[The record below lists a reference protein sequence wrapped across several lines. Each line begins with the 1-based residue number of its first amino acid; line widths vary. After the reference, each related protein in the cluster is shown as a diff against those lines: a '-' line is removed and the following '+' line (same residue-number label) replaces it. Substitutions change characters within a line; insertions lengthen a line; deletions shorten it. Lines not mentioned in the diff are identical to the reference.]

1 MIRIFIDIE
10 NTVIDS
16 LFDRNWMPSNIEGIK
31 KCLKKMED
39 ETLTVSLFTWGWT
52 KTEEI
57 EPELVK
63 MIFDK
68 LEVREDL
75 RGDVVIK
82 ENSVDDAIHAGW
94 LHSEDK
100 EEALIPGM
108 MNEFGL
114 TKQMMFFKMCEKFIA
129 GTQCILI
136 DDLVERDSFQVERL
150 NDGVSIALFNP
161 KDLKND

>member
-16 LFDRNWMPSNIEGIK
+16 LFDRNWMPSNIAGIK

-39 ETLTVSLFTWGWT
+39 ETLSVSLFTWGWT

-57 EPELVK
+57 ESELVK

-94 LHSEDK
+94 LHSCDK
-100 EEALIPGM
+100 EEAL
-108 MNEFGL
+108 N
-114 TKQMMFFKMCEKFIA
+114 Q
-129 GTQCILI
+129 
-136 DDLVERDSFQVERL
+136 
-150 NDGVSIALFNP
+150 
-161 KDLKND
+161 

>member
-10 NTVIDS
+10 NTIIDS
-16 LFDRNWMPSNIEGIK
+16 LFDRNWMDSNIEGIK

-39 ETLTVSLFTWGWT
+39 ETLSVSLFTWGWT

-82 ENSVDDAIHAGW
+82 ETV
-94 LHSEDK
+94 L
-100 EEALIPGM
+100 M
-108 MNEFGL
+108 MLFMLDG
-114 TKQMMFFKMCEKFIA
+114 
-129 GTQCILI
+129 CIRVI
-136 DDLVERDSFQVERL
+136 KKRH
-150 NDGVSIALFNP
+150 LF
-161 KDLKND
+161 LE